1 LVVAAHLLALEFDR
15 FLSSHTPPRPAI
27 ARGPTEAL
35 PVAAARLA
43 ALHLAS
49 RRVAPRR
56 PSRARS

>member
-1 LVVAAHLLALEFDR
+1 MVHA
-15 FLSSHTPPRPAI
+15 TRPAI

-49 RRVAPRR
+49 RRGAPRR